1 MAHEKAESIVASART
16 NFSAFQRLCSTAI
29 YILCVITVEVKQHRS
44 KTQHVSQLVC
54 QNSSW
59 CSLIIQSQPKQT
71 NKKTNKEI
79 STKGYCYKFPT
90 CEKLKFPCTVTGQ
103 MISFIKTQ

>member
-1 MAHEKAESIVASART
+1 MAHEKVDSIVASART
-16 NFSAFQRLCSTAI
+16 NFSAFQRLYSTAI

-59 CSLIIQSQPKQT
+59 CSLIIQSQLKQT
-71 NKKTNKEI
+71 NKQTNK
-79 STKGYCYKFPT
+79 YKR
-90 CEKLKFPCTVTGQ
+90 LLLQV
-103 MISFIKTQ
+103 SDL